1 MIDLPSFENSTMDSG
16 SMPLDAVRTISA
28 VDFQRLEKKMDRL
41 GEAIGT
47 LVRVEER
54 QTNHAALIAEI
65 KSNHEKDKISLE
77 KDIEANRVAIDRNER
92 LLQQWIQRGIGAWV
106 VVTIVAS
113 IIAFAF
119 TRGH

>member
-1 MIDLPSFENSTMDSG
+1 MIDLPLFEDSTMDSG

-41 GEAIGT
+41 AEAIGT

-113 IIAFAF
+113 IIAFAL
-119 TRGH
+119 TRSH